1 LATNH
6 GALPGELAGRS
17 AIFADGAP
25 APLMTSLAH
34 DMTLAI
40 DASFNGAIFLTTAAV
55 DRALKESME
64 GERVN
69 KSFGREV
76 SEKEMS

>member
-1 LATNH
+1 
-6 GALPGELAGRS
+6 
-17 AIFADGAP
+17 
-25 APLMTSLAH
+25 
-34 DMTLAI
+34 MTLAI